1 MLLAV
6 STTPKLPETLHGSAL
21 GARRFAVLWPLFVLA
36 ACGKDAPAPV
46 ATSEAPPTP
55 VVVEEV
61 GAPQPIQVPN
71 GLKSAPSE
79 PAPSQETPT
88 AVEAQAAE
96 REDWSGTELR
106 EERYPD
112 GKPKLSRRVRRTE
125 DGIENHGPFRKWAT
139 NGVLLEEGTFHAGE
153 KDGAY
158 VVRHENGLIK
168 SEIHYLRGREHG
180 RKREW
185 GEYGVLL
192 FDATLVDGVL
202 DGEERTWWP
211 DKNPRTLSTWK
222 LGVLDGP
229 SRVWHGNG
237 IVAEEGQSVAGK
249 REGTWTYRSGED
261 RLALVENYLHGRLHG
276 VTTEYDAEGRKSA
289 EREYRDG
296 RASGVH
302 REFWPSGKLRAETT
316 FVDGKPQ
323 GQSARWYEEGAKECE
338 GALVGGQ
345 REGRWSFWK
354 SDGSLDAAQS
364 GEYRAGARVGS

>member
-1 MLLAV
+1 MLFIVSTMPQLTEPFRRSVFGGLPLAV
-6 STTPKLPETLHGSAL
+6 L
-21 GARRFAVLWPLFVLA
+21 GACALVS
-36 ACGKDAPAPV
+36 ACGSEASAPV
-46 ATSEAPPTP
+46 VTPSAPPTP

-61 GAPQPIQVPN
+61 GAPQPIQVPS
-71 GLKSAPSE
+71 GLKSAPIE
-79 PAPSQETPT
+79 ATPSQEALP
-88 AVEAQAAE
+88 AVEAQAPD
-96 REDWSGTELR
+96 REDWAGTELR

-139 NGVLLEEGTFHAGE
+139 NGVLLEEGTFRAGE
-153 KDGAY
+153 KEGAY
-158 VVRHENGLIK
+158 VVRHENGLVK

-192 FDATLVDGVL
+192 SDATLVDGVL

-249 REGTWTYRSGED
+249 REGTWTYRSSED
-261 RLALVENYLHGRLHG
+261 RLALVENYLLGRLHG

-302 REFWPSGKLRAETT
+302 REFWPSGKPRAETT

-323 GQSARWYEEGAKECE
+323 GPSARWYEDGVKECE
-338 GALVGGQ
+338 GGLVGGQ

-354 SDGSLDAAQS
+354 SDGSLDVAQS
-364 GEYRAGARVGS
+364 GDYRAGARVGP

>member
-1 MLLAV
+1 MLVAV
-6 STTPKLPETLHGSAL
+6 STTARASEVPVREARGL
-21 GARRFAVLWPLFVLA
+21 GRLRAWASLLLVG
-36 ACGKDAPAPV
+36 ACGG
-46 ATSEAPPTP
+46 EAPTTESGSPAASVP
-55 VVVEEV
+55 VSIEEV
-61 GAPQPIQVPN
+61 GAPQPIDVPRGVSN
-71 GLKSAPSE
+71 VAPE
-79 PAPSQETPT
+79 ALPT
-88 AVEAQAAE
+88 AGSQPADAVAEVAAE
-96 REDWSGTELR
+96 EWEGTELR
-106 EERYPD
+106 EERFPD

-139 NGVLLEEGTFHAGE
+139 NGVLLEEGTFRAGE

-158 VVRHENGLIK
+158 VVRHENGLVK
-168 SEIHYLRGREHG
+168 SEIHYSRGREHG

-185 GEYGVLL
+185 GEYGALIS
-192 FDATLVDGVL
+192 DATLVDGVL

-211 DKNPRTLSTWK
+211 DKNPRSLSTWK

-249 REGTWTYRSGED
+249 REGTWTYRTSED

-302 REFWPSGKLRAETT
+302 REFWPSGKPRAETT

-323 GQSARWYEEGAKECE
+323 GPSARWYEDGVKECE
-338 GALVGGQ
+338 GALAGGQ
-345 REGRWSFWK
+345 REGRWRFWK
-354 SDGSLDAAQS
+354 SDGTLDVAQS
-364 GEYRAGARVGS
+364 GEYRAGARVGP